1 MIIHSFAPTLDI
13 PYYYPCNFPL
23 IHEVLERQGSVSSLA
38 MLAASRLY
46 TLPSC
51 EDNGLV
57 KTYFHKLD
65 YEEPIWKINNQRE
78 LGSFEE
84 GKIEIRRQLET
95 GRLFLATGTSYHLP
109 YCDDYHNPEY
119 INKHVKQG
127 SRHYLMDHWLA
138 VYGMDEDHMYV
149 YDPVF
154 YKFKGKVEHA
164 AFHDFWR
171 GHQTIPEL
179 AEVKRKETLRTY
191 GTTDIQAKVLL
202 DSQGYRE
209 MLAQAL
215 TTQVHEFLTGRT
227 VMEGARRFYF
237 GHAVSTSLI
246 DTLEG
251 NAGGSAE
258 SETRIS
264 GLLFDMRWSRY
275 YFRDVLKESAEW
287 LGAPLDQYAKE
298 YENIIF
304 RWEKANSLL
313 QVARLKQREGW
324 QAQLAGVV
332 QELAADEYKWYSSL
346 RKALPQASTYPR
358 QSQTDIDNENE
369 HKAALLRIVLDSC
382 RELNAYHNTFI
393 ALDEGGNAPLYGRDG
408 RLNSLE
414 LVSLLAV
421 VEQGIEE
428 HWGKGLGNALAEI
441 AAASL
446 PESPYQTVGSLVNY
460 LAQHQTLGSDGEG
473 VR

>member
-1 MIIHSFAPTLDI
+1 MIIHSFDPILDI

-23 IHEVLERQGSVSSLA
+23 IHEVLQRQGSMSSLA

-46 TLPSC
+46 SLPSC

-57 KTYFHKLD
+57 KTYFHKLGYD
-65 YEEPIWKINNQRE
+65 EPIWKMNDQRE

-84 GKIEIRRQLET
+84 GKMQIQRQLEA

-119 INKHVKQG
+119 INKHVKPG
-127 SRHYLMDHWLA
+127 SRHYLVDHWLA

-154 YKFKGKVEHA
+154 YKFKGKVDHA

-171 GHQTIPEL
+171 GHPAMPEL
-179 AEVKRKETLRTY
+179 AGVKQREVLRTY
-191 GTTDIQAKVLL
+191 GATDIQAKVLL
-202 DSQGYRE
+202 DLQGYQE

-227 VMEGARRFYF
+227 VTEGARRFYF
-237 GHAVSTSLI
+237 GHAVSTSLV
-246 DTLEG
+246 DALEG
-251 NAGGSAE
+251 NTGGDTE
-258 SETRIS
+258 SEARFS
-264 GLLFDMRWSRY
+264 SLLFDMRWSRY
-275 YFRDVLKESAEW
+275 YFRDVLKESAQW
-287 LGAPLDQYAKE
+287 LGASLDQYAKA
-298 YENIIF
+298 YESIIL
-304 RWEKANSLL
+304 RWEKANNLF
-313 QVARLKQREGW
+313 QVGRMKRREGW
-324 QAQLAGVV
+324 KTQLSDIV
-332 QELAADEYKWYSSL
+332 QGLVADEWHWYESL
-346 RKALPQASTYPR
+346 RRALPQASTYPR
-358 QSQTDIDNENE
+358 QSGVVLDNENE

-460 LAQHQTLGSDGEG
+460 IAQQWMGGSDEEG